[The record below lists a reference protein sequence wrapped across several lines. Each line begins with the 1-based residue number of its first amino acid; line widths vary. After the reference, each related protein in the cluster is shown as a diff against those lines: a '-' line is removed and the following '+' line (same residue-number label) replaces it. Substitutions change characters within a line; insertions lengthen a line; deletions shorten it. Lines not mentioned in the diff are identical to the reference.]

1 MLRRFIFLMILPLIL
16 SLGVLAFAGNTR
28 DEQGS
33 TEDQPTTDQNQKG
46 ITSAH
51 THSMTQSALAG
62 MVQDKLKDKNADY
75 SNIEVKDKN
84 GTITLAGTVKSQDE
98 IPVIIET
105 VLEVDG
111 VKVVDSNLVVSG
123 IHSNLT
129 GTTPSEGTTMGET
142 PESPT
147 TEGTTG
153 TTGSTTG
160 LKGSEKT
167 AASNEKLE
175 VAIHQKLKQEDPS
188 FSNVK
193 VEAENGNVI
202 LVGTVK
208 NYKDIP
214 RIVNVVLGVNDVKSV
229 DSKLFAHGIKSKEN
243 KEPENKEQQ

>member
-1 MLRRFIFLMILPLIL
+1 MNRRLILLMILPLIL
-16 SLGVLAFAGNTR
+16 SLGVLAFAANSR

-33 TEDQPTTDQNQKG
+33 TEDQQTTNPNEQGMTSTPTYQT
-46 ITSAH
+46 T
-51 THSMTQSALAG
+51 TPTALSG
-62 MVQDKLKDKNADY
+62 KVQDKLKEKNADY
-75 SNIEVKDKN
+75 SNIEVKEKN

-98 IPVIIET
+98 IPEIIET

-111 VKVVDSNLVVSG
+111 VKVVDSNLLVRG

-142 PESPT
+142 PETPT
-147 TEGTTG
+147 TEGKTG
-153 TTGSTTG
+153 TPTGMKSPD
-160 LKGSEKT
+160 KT
-167 AASNEKLE
+167 AVTDEKLE

-243 KEPENKEQQ
+243 KELEKKEQQ

>member
-33 TEDQPTTDQNQKG
+33 TEDQQTTDQNQKG
-46 ITSAH
+46 MTSTH
-51 THSMTQSALAG
+51 THSMTQSALASK
-62 MVQDKLKDKNADY
+62 VQDKLKDKNADY

-98 IPVIIET
+98 IPAIIET

-129 GTTPSEGTTMGET
+129 EATPSEGTTMGET

-160 LKGSEKT
+160 LKGSDKT
-167 AASNEKLE
+167 DEKLE
-175 VAIHQKLKQEDPS
+175 VAIEQKLKQEDPS
-188 FSNVK
+188 FSIVK

-229 DSKLFAHGIKSKEN
+229 DSKLFAHGIKNKEN